1 MILLVIIFDPA
12 CYYDGTPDNYHAGWD
27 INTNNHDEWKR
38 RYNAMTLYST
48 LNSRQDFFPISKIH
62 KIVFMNDI
70 DMEDVIYIDRVNFYI
85 QTTTDTSTGGD
96 YNNIKIRHNKLD
108 IDGNNHY
115 LSMGINDL
123 ALTGHQFYGPEDP
136 KYVYKEDWTLENI
149 DTYGSSYWGGYQL

>member
-1 MILLVIIFDPA
+1 
-12 CYYDGTPDNYHAGWD
+12 
-27 INTNNHDEWKR
+27 
-38 RYNAMTLYST
+38 
-48 LNSRQDFFPISKIH
+48 
-62 KIVFMNDI
+62 MNDI
-70 DMEDVIYIDRVNFYI
+70 DMEDVSYIDRVNFYI

-115 LSMGINDL
+115 LSMGINNL

-149 DTYGSSYWGGYQL
+149 DTYGSSYWGVISCNTGISANRIIAQTGKDPDTGNKVIDPNTNKYVVPGKNSYADG